1 MAAPKFE
8 NLLLE
13 VKDGVA
19 TVSFNRPKAL
29 NALNQ
34 ATLKDLRAAVIWI
47 EHHAAGREGAAA
59 AIPDGSEKSAEQVDV
74 VILTGAGDKSF
85 VAGADI
91 VEMKD
96 KNHHE
101 GDEFARLGQGVTR
114 AMELLPQPI
123 IAAVNGFALGGG
135 CEFAMACDFI
145 LASENAVFGQ
155 PEVALGIIPGFG
167 GSVRLARY
175 VGMARARELIYSG
188 RKIKAPEAYRI
199 GLANEVVPPADLLSR
214 AHAIAQEIRK
224 NSPMAVAKSKRL
236 MNQIYT
242 MPIDGALREEA
253 LMFGSIF
260 GSYDQRE
267 GMHAFAE
274 KRKPVFKGE

>member
-1 MAAPKFE
+1 MKQHFE
-8 NLLLE
+8 NLLVE

-19 TVSFNRPKAL
+19 TISFNRPKAL

-34 ATLKDLRAAVIWI
+34 ATLIELRAALLLL
-47 EHHAAGREGAAA
+47 EHRAAGRDGVSEG
-59 AIPDGSEKSAEQVDV
+59 QVDV
-74 VILTGAGDKSF
+74 VILTGSGEKSF

-91 VEMKD
+91 LEMKD
-96 KNHHE
+96 KSHE
-101 GDEFARLGQGVTR
+101 EGEAFARMGQSVTR
-114 AMELLPQPI
+114 AIELLPQPV

-135 CEFAMACDFI
+135 CEFAIACDFI

-167 GSVRLARY
+167 GSVRLARF
-175 VGMARARELIYSG
+175 VGQPRARELIYSG
-188 RKIKAPEAYRI
+188 RKIKAEEAKRI
-199 GLANEVVPPADLLSR
+199 GLANEVLPLVELLPR

-224 NSPMAVAKSKRL
+224 NSPMAVARSKKL

-242 MPIDGALREEA
+242 LPIDTALREEA
-253 LMFGSIF
+253 IMFGSIF

-267 GMHAFAE
+267 GMSAFAE
-274 KRKPVFKGE
+274 KRKATFRGE